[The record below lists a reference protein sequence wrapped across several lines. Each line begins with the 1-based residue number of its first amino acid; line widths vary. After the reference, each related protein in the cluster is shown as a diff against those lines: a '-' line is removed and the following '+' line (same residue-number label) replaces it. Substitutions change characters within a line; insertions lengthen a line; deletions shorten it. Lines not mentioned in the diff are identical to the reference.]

1 MKKIMND
8 TRLNH
13 FAGGYL
19 VGLALFFLSACA
31 PVGPDHHPPAKA
43 ISSQWQTS
51 LQGGLAD
58 EPIDRK
64 ALSHWWRH
72 LNDPLLSK
80 LIDQAVVENLDLKEA
95 RSRVQ
100 EARARR
106 GVAEAGL
113 FPHVDASGQTTQM
126 KGSKETGAGTVRS
139 LFTAGFDAGWE
150 VDVFG
155 GVRRSIEAADADI
168 QATQAGL
175 RDVLVTLT
183 AEVGLNYVEMRTY
196 QARLM
201 MAEENLKEQEG
212 MYDLI
217 RQRFDAGLSDALSME
232 QARYNVENTRSQ
244 IPTLRSGLEA
254 SRNRI
259 EVLLG
264 KIPGQLRTELAPAGP
279 IPVTPQRVAVG
290 IPADCI
296 RQRPDVSRA
305 EWELAA
311 QTARIG
317 VATAEGYPKF
327 SLIGSIG
334 IETLTIGGVASS
346 DDLTYRIGPRF
357 SWRIF
362 DAGAIRR
369 NIQIQSAL
377 QEQALARYESV
388 VLKSLE
394 EVENALKAYA
404 EEQNRREYL
413 TQASQ
418 AATNAVTFAREKFRA
433 GLIAFYDV
441 LDAQRSLFSFEDLLA
456 QSKGAVTTDL
466 ITLYKALGG
475 GWEEMS
481 ENESAQP

>member
-1 MKKIMND
+1 MKKIMKYA
-8 TRLNH
+8 RLNH
-13 FAGGYL
+13 FAGGYI
-19 VGLALFFLSACA
+19 VGVALLFLSACA
-31 PVGPDHHPPAKA
+31 PVGPGHHPPATA
-43 ISSQWQTS
+43 RSAQWQTP
-51 LQGGLAD
+51 LRGGLAD

-64 ALSHWWRH
+64 VLSHWWH
-72 LNDPLLSK
+72 LLNDPLLSK
-80 LIDQAVVENLDLKEA
+80 LIDQAVTENLDLKEA
-95 RSRVQ
+95 RSRVR

-106 GVAEAGL
+106 GSAETGL
-113 FPHVDASGQTTQM
+113 FPHVDASGQMTQL

-150 VDVFG
+150 VDFFG

-168 QATQAGL
+168 QAAQANL
-175 RDVLVTLT
+175 RDVRVTLA

-196 QARLM
+196 QARLI
-201 MAEENLKEQEG
+201 MAEDNLKAQED

-217 RQRFDAGLSDALSME
+217 RQRFEAALSDALSME

-244 IPTLRSGLEA
+244 IPSLRSGLEA
-254 SRNRI
+254 SKNRI

-264 KIPGQLRTELAPAGP
+264 KIPGQLRAELTPVAP
-279 IPVTPQRVAVG
+279 IPVTPPRVAVG

-296 RQRPDVSRA
+296 RQRPDVRRA

-317 VATAEGYPKF
+317 VATADLYPKF
-327 SLIGSIG
+327 SLLGSIG
-334 IETLTIGGVASS
+334 IETLTIAGVASS
-346 DDLTYRIGPRF
+346 DDLIYRIGPQF
-357 SWRIF
+357 SWRVF

-388 VLKSLE
+388 VLKALE

-404 EEQNRREYL
+404 EEQNRRDAL
-413 TQASQ
+413 IQASQ
-418 AATNAVTFAREKFRA
+418 AADKAMTHAQEKFRA

-441 LDAQRSLFSFEDLLA
+441 LDAQRSLLSFEDQLA
-456 QSKGAVTTDL
+456 QSEGTVTADL
-466 ITLYKALGG
+466 IALYKALGG
-475 GWEEMS
+475 GWEEKLD
-481 ENESAQP
+481 

>member
-1 MKKIMND
+1 MND
-8 TRLNH
+8 ACHNH
-13 FAGGYL
+13 LAGGYIA
-19 VGLALFFLSACA
+19 GLAFFFLSACA
-31 PVGPDHHPPAKA
+31 SVGPDHHPPAKA
-43 ISSQWQTS
+43 ISSQWQTP

-58 EPIDRK
+58 EPIDRR
-64 ALSHWWRH
+64 ALSHWWSQ
-72 LNDPLLSK
+72 LNDSLLSM
-80 LIDQAVVENLDLKEA
+80 LIDQAVAENLDLKEA
-95 RSRVQ
+95 RSRVR

-106 GVAEAGL
+106 GSAETGL
-113 FPHVDASGQTTQM
+113 FPRVDATGQLMQM
-126 KGSKETGAGTVRS
+126 KGSKETGAGTERN
-139 LFTAGFDAGWE
+139 LFTSGFDAGWE

-155 GVRRSIEAADADI
+155 GVRRSIEAADADL
-168 QATQAGL
+168 QANQAGL

-196 QARLM
+196 QARLT
-201 MAEENLKEQEG
+201 MAEENLKEQED

-217 RQRFDAGLSDALSME
+217 RQRFDAALSDALSME

-244 IPTLRSGLEA
+244 IPRLRSGLEA
-254 SRNRI
+254 SKNRL

-264 KIPGQLRTELAPAGP
+264 KVPGQLRAELAPAAP
-279 IPVTPQRVAVG
+279 IPVTPLRVAVG

-296 RQRPDVSRA
+296 RRRPDVSRA

-317 VATAEGYPKF
+317 VATAELYPKF
-327 SLIGSIG
+327 TLLGSVG
-334 IETLTIGGVASS
+334 IETLTIVGVAST
-346 DDLTYRIGPRF
+346 DDLTYRIGPQF

-369 NIQIQSAL
+369 NINIQSEL

-388 VLKSLE
+388 VLKALE

-404 EEQNRREYL
+404 EEQNRRQAL
-413 TQASQ
+413 MQASQ
-418 AATNAVTFAREKFRA
+418 AAIKAMTFAQEKFRA

-441 LDAQRSLFSFEDLLA
+441 LDAQRSLFSFEDMLA
-456 QSKGAVTTDL
+456 QSEGAVTADL

-475 GWEEMS
+475 GWEEIWRLS
-481 ENESAQP
+481 SAPPLG